1 MGATHHISLIAMGRR
16 KIDIA
21 YINDDRVRKVTFC
34 KRKGGL
40 FKKAEDLSKLCGV
53 EIAVV
58 IVADQKT
65 NEFASTDM
73 DRILD
78 RYNDLRTGG
87 GVEQQSET
95 SKLWEQLE
103 NQRRELESLTQEL
116 IAERRK
122 VEELR
127 NSSKG
132 YAIGVVPKGME
143 AAETD
148 QPPLSALALHNP
160 MSLQNVCAPQMLS
173 VQATL
178 LPTQHVMQHG
188 NASADTVEPQQLV
201 TAQVQQEALP
211 LQPAQDKMQDGNASD
226 DTAEVDDTMSKG
238 GGENIMEDDSEPA
251 AKRLKMKSSAEG
263 AEINNHEALLAVAAE
278 AILCQS

>member
-1 MGATHHISLIAMGRR
+1 MGDTKKMGRR

-58 IVADQKT
+58 IVSDRKT
-65 NEFASTDM
+65 SEFASTDM

-78 RYNDLRTGG
+78 RYKDLRTGG
-87 GVEQQSET
+87 GVEQLSET

-103 NQRRELESLTQEL
+103 NQRRELESLTREL
-116 IAERRK
+116 TAERRK

-127 NSSKG
+127 SSSMG
-132 YAIGVVPKGME
+132 HAIGVVPKGTE
-143 AAETD
+143 AAENT
-148 QPPLSALALHNP
+148 QAPLSSTAVNDP
-160 MSLQNVCAPQMLS
+160 MSLQNVCVQPILS
-173 VQATL
+173 VQPTL
-178 LPTQHVMQHG
+178 LQPLSCQIFNRHAVPAQHIMQHG
-188 NASADTVEPQQLV
+188 NASADT
-201 TAQVQQEALP
+201 
-211 LQPAQDKMQDGNASD
+211 
-226 DTAEVDDTMSKG
+226 AEVDDTMSEG
-238 GGENIMEDDSEPA
+238 GGENTMEDDSEPA
-251 AKRLKMKSSAEG
+251 AKRLKMKSLAEG
-263 AEINNHEALLAVAAE
+263 AEINDSEALLAVAAE